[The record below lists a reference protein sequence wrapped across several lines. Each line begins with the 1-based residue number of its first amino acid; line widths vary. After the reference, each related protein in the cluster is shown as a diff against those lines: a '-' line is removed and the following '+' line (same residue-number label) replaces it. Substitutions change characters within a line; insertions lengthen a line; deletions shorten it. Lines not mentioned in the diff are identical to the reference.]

1 MLFAGEHLPRPDGHP
16 QLYRVP
22 VVVPFIL
29 HDSVGSVHGQAGLLC
44 GYLRYL
50 RYLPKIFIASRLST
64 FLYSVISCT
73 SQQHV
78 VLDLNDH
85 WQWNEDYHLCIAST
99 DRRAPVLHVLVPTT
113 S

>member
-1 MLFAGEHLPRPDGHP
+1 MPFAGEHLLRPDGHP

-29 HDSVGSVHGQAGLLC
+29 HDSVGSVHGQAGLFC
-44 GYLRYL
+44 GYL
-50 RYLPKIFIASRLST
+50 RYLPKILIASRLST
-64 FLYSVISCT
+64 FLYSVISCA

-85 WQWNEDYHLCIAST
+85 WNGDYHLCIAST